1 MATEVQNHP
10 EQQSLTSL
18 VTGIVNDFQDLVKQQ
33 LQLTRREIEADLRK
47 TREAA
52 SLWALGLGVLFL
64 GAIVLCLMLVHLIHW
79 LAIPAAVAGAADPA
93 YLPLWVCYLIVGA
106 VFAGSGVGLV
116 LAGKKK
122 LDSVHPLDNPATQ
135 ALKEN
140 VQWLNTPK

>member
-10 EQQSLTSL
+10 EQQSMTSL
-18 VTGIVNDFQDLVKQQ
+18 VTGIVSDFQDLVKQQ

-52 SLWALGLGVLFL
+52 SLWAVAIGTLGLGAL
-64 GAIVLCLMLVHLIHW
+64 VLCLMVVHLIHW
-79 LAIPAAVAGAADPA
+79 LATPAAEMARQDPA
-93 YLPLWVCYLIVGA
+93 SLPLWVCHAIVG
-106 VFAGSGVGLV
+106 VVLVVAGWCLL

-122 LDSVHPLDNPATQ
+122 IDAVHMLDQTTQ
-135 ALKEN
+135 GLKEN

>member
-1 MATEVQNHP
+1 MATEVQNQP
-10 EQQSLTSL
+10 EQQSLTTL

-52 SLWALGLGVLFL
+52 SLWALGLGVVFL
-64 GAIVLCLMLVHLIHW
+64 GAITLCLMLAHLIHW
-79 LAIPAAVAGAADPA
+79 LAIPATAAGYDPA
-93 YLPLWVCYLIVGA
+93 AIPLWACYLIVGA
-106 VFAGSGVGLV
+106 VLVGGGGCLV

-122 LDSVHPLDNPATQ
+122 IDSVHPLDNPATQ

-140 VQWLNTPK
+140 VQWLSTPK

>member
-18 VTGIVNDFQDLVKQQ
+18 VSGIVTDFQDLVKQQ

-52 SLWALGLGVLFL
+52 SLWALGLGVVLL
-64 GAIVLCLMLVHLIHW
+64 GAITLCLMLAHLIHW
-79 LAIPAAVAGAADPA
+79 LALPATAAAAYDPA
-93 YLPLWVCYLIVGA
+93 SIPLWACYLIVSA
-106 VFAGSGVGLV
+106 VLLGSGLCLV

-122 LDSVHPLDNPATQ
+122 MEAVHPLDNPATQ

-140 VQWLNTPK
+140 VQWLSTPK

>member
-1 MATEVQNHP
+1 MATEVQNHS

-52 SLWALGLGVLFL
+52 SIWALGLGVVFL
-64 GAIVLCLMLVHLIHW
+64 GAIALCLMLAHLIHW
-79 LAIPAAVAGAADPA
+79 LAIPATAAAGYDPA
-93 YLPLWVCYLIVGA
+93 SIPLWVCYLIVGA
-106 VFAGSGVGLV
+106 VFVGSGWCLV

-122 LDSVHPLDNPATQ
+122 IESVHPLDNPATQ

-140 VQWLNTPK
+140 VQWLSTPK

>member
-10 EQQSLTSL
+10 ENQSMTSL
-18 VTGIVNDFQDLVKQQ
+18 VSGIVNDFQDLVKQQ

-52 SLWALGLGVLFL
+52 SLWALGLGVVFL
-64 GAIVLCLMLVHLIHW
+64 GAITLCLMLAELIHW
-79 LAIPAAVAGAADPA
+79 LAIPATVAVADPSHIPMWA
-93 YLPLWVCYLIVGA
+93 CYLIVSA
-106 VFAGSGVGLV
+106 VLLGIGGCLV

-122 LDSVHPLDNPATQ
+122 IDSVHPLDNQATE

-140 VQWLNTPK
+140 VQWLTPK

>member
-1 MATEVQNHP
+1 MATEVHNHT

-18 VTGIVNDFQDLVKQQ
+18 VTGIVSDFQDLVKQQ

-79 LAIPAAVAGAADPA
+79 LAIPATAAGLADPA
-93 YLPLWVCYLIVGA
+93 SLPLWACYLIVGA
-106 VFAGSGVGLV
+106 VLAGSGIGLV

-122 LDSVHPLDNPATQ
+122 LDAVHPLDNPATQ

-140 VQWLNTPK
+140 VQWLSTPK